1 MEVKNRSS
9 QAGIA
14 WALIRRA
21 GGLVDHSEHFEG
33 TERDGRQE
41 LGRRGREGSKGGRGC
56 FAQTLYILT
65 VLCDGAI
72 DAQSLAG
79 LVVPS
84 HSLHVKLSRR

>member
-1 MEVKNRSS
+1 MGAHQK
-9 QAGIA
+9 
-14 WALIRRA
+14 
-21 GGLVDHSEHFEG
+21 GGWLAVDHSEHFEG

-41 LGRRGREGSKGGRGC
+41 LGRRGREGSKGERGC

-72 DAQSLAG
+72 EAQSLAG

-84 HSLHVKLSRR
+84 HSLHVHVKLSRR